1 MKAVPAGDAVLAT
14 FLQSHPALSVC
25 GPEIRAAFLS
35 LVSTFSSGNK
45 LLVCGNGG
53 SAADSEHIVGELLKG
68 FLLPRRLGAEW
79 AERLYAA
86 GPVADADYLAARLQ
100 GGLRAVALT
109 GHPALSTAVINDN
122 GGDLAFAQQV
132 MALGRPGD
140 ALLALS
146 TSGRARNVLLAAHTA
161 RAIGVRVIAATGAG
175 GGPLRD
181 QADVWVGVPERET
194 FKVQELHLPV
204 YHAWCAMLEAAFF
217 GGND

>member
-1 MKAVPAGDAVLAT
+1 MRTPEQILDELLARQPVLAPLRLELLAAYAAMQAVLAGGGT
-14 FLQSHPALSVC
+14 LF
-25 GPEIRAAFLS
+25 
-35 LVSTFSSGNK
+35 
-45 LLVCGNGG
+45 VCGNGG

-79 AERLYAA
+79 TERLYAA
-86 GPVADADYLAARLQ
+86 GPAADADYLAARLQ

-122 GGDLAFAQQV
+122 GGDLAFAQQL

-146 TSGRARNVLLAAHTA
+146 TSGQARNVLLAAHTA
-161 RAIGVRVIAATGAG
+161 RAIGVCVIAATGAG
-175 GGPLRD
+175 GGPLRG

>member
-1 MKAVPAGDAVLAT
+1 MRTPEQILDELLARRPELAPLRSELLAAYAAMQATLAGGGTL
-14 FLQSHPALSVC
+14 F
-25 GPEIRAAFLS
+25 
-35 LVSTFSSGNK
+35 
-45 LLVCGNGG
+45 VCGNGG

-100 GGLRAVALT
+100 GGLRAIALT